1 MPKQKGGTMSDINK
15 PRRGSLAY
23 RPRKRAERQ
32 MPEISFWPAVK
43 EKALLDF
50 PAYKAGMTSV
60 SYVDKTKSPT
70 GGMEVTLGATVLEAP
85 PIVVYGVRG
94 YSSNRTYDL
103 FTDNK
108 EILKFIA
115 PKSGVAKS
123 SMKEGAEFEDV
134 RVLAFAQP
142 SKTLMGKKHIERME
156 IGVGG
161 ETAKDKLEYAKTLL
175 GKEVHVLDVL
185 KPGQYVD
192 IAAITK
198 GKGWQGV
205 IKRFHAAKQRLKAT
219 GKVRHTAP
227 IGSFKPGYVMY
238 TMPRAGQMGY
248 HKRIELSKWIVKIA
262 DSGAV
267 DQINPSSGF
276 PHYGFIKND
285 YILIK
290 GSVAGPTRRMVRLR
304 YAMRN
309 PNVVQSNV
317 TYISKEPKN

>member
-1 MPKQKGGTMSDINK
+1 MSDINK

-23 RPRKRAERQ
+23 RPRKRAESQ
-32 MPEISFWPAVK
+32 MPEISFWPEVK
-43 EKALLDF
+43 EKTLLDF

-60 SYVDKTKSPT
+60 SYVDKTKAPT
-70 GGMEVTLGATVLEAP
+70 TGMEVTLGATVLEAP

-94 YSSNRTYDL
+94 YSNNRSYDL

-115 PKSGVAKS
+115 PTNGTVKS
-123 SMKEGAEFEDV
+123 SMKEGGEFEDI
-134 RVLAFAQP
+134 RVLAYAQP

-161 ETAKDKLEYAKTLL
+161 ANANEKLDYAKTLL
-175 GKEVHVLDVL
+175 GKEIHATDVL
-185 KPGQYVD
+185 KPGQFVD

-205 IKRFHAAKQRLKAT
+205 IKRFHAAKQRPKAT

-238 TMPRAGQMGY
+238 TAPRAGQMGY
-248 HKRIELSKWIVKIA
+248 HKRMELSKWIVNVGKS
-262 DSGAV
+262 DAV
-267 DQINPSSGF
+267 DQVNPSSGF
-276 PHYGFIKND
+276 PHYGFVKND
-285 YILIK
+285 YILVK

-304 YAMRN
+304 YAMRK
-309 PNVVQSNV
+309 SNIVAASV